1 MVKLIREALGSEF
14 TPTYLGTQSTSRSE
28 IIEKHTTL
36 TSKIL
41 LGLWRI
47 IFIKINKYFFK
58 GAEDNDIISIWD
70 ATYVYIEKSSNY
82 QFQRSTYSQH
92 KYRNLLKFMMLVA
105 TDGYI
110 IDAIGPYLANGKNND
125 ANITI
130 DMFEK
135 STEIQ
140 NWFETNDIFVVDR
153 GFRDCSSYLKK
164 NGYKISTPAFL
175 GNKKQH
181 STKEANESRLVTMIR
196 WVVESANGR
205 IKRYL
210 LIH

>member
-1 MVKLIREALGSEF
+1 M
-14 TPTYLGTQSTSRSE
+14 
-28 IIEKHTTL
+28 
-36 TSKIL
+36 
-41 LGLWRI
+41 
-47 IFIKINKYFFK
+47 
-58 GAEDNDIISIWD
+58 ISIWD

-82 QFQRSTYSQH
+82 QFQRSTYSLH
-92 KYRNLLKFMMLVA
+92 KYRNLVKFMMLVA

-135 STEIQ
+135 SSEIQ
-140 NWFETNDIFVVDR
+140 NWFEKDDIFVVDR

-164 NGYKISTPAFL
+164 KKFKIAAPVFY
-175 GNKKQH
+175 NKKKQH

-196 WVVESANGR
+196 WVVESVNGR
-205 IKRYL
+205 VKR
-210 LIH
+210 